1 MLRRLAYYPCACFP
15 LSTPCRGTRRAA
27 FRVIFCNG
35 CVRQLDI
42 LLTGVSSRV
51 VRAPFL
57 RWIDCGRASVSCSH
71 LLLTVVCPR
80 VCPQKKT
87 EAQEYHKMLVTRLKE
102 QRERRSESLAK
113 KRAIRQA
120 SVASK
125 EA

>member
-1 MLRRLAYYPCACFP
+1 MNVCALHRSP
-15 LSTPCRGTRRAA
+15 LDCRESPHL
-27 FRVIFCNG
+27 FK
-35 CVRQLDI
+35 QS
-42 LLTGVSSRV
+42 LLNQVSLV
-51 VRAPFL
+51 E
-57 RWIDCGRASVSCSH
+57 
-71 LLLTVVCPR
+71 
-80 VCPQKKT
+80 PQKKT